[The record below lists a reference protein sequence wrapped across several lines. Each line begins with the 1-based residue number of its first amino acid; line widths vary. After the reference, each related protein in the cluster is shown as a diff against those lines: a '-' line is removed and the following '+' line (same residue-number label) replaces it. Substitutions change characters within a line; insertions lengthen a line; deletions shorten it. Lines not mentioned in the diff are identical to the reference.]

1 MTYGRAAIIKAF
13 LCRNERFHVPKEVL
27 EVELNENSTYLPY
40 VLGRLFAVLERV
52 QADANPGINATI
64 RDKYFNSASATPAA
78 IFPLLTKLSQSHL
91 RKLNTGLRITHEK
104 LITELEGRITQTL
117 PARLSLPEQGAF
129 HLGYY
134 QQVQKFYT
142 KKDKEDN

>member
-1 MTYGRAAIIKAF
+1 MFT
-13 LCRNERFHVPKEVL
+13 P
-27 EVELNENSTYLPY
+27 
-40 VLGRLFAVLERV
+40 
-52 QADANPGINATI
+52 ADARRYTAVEQQVQLTVKEQPAPTAAPGSHPAPAPTATPAP
-64 RDKYFNSASATPAA
+64 SASPAPSATPAA
-78 IFPLLTKLSQSHL
+78 IFPLLTKLSHSHL

-104 LITELEGRITQTL
+104 LITELEGRNTQTL

-134 QQVQKFYT
+134 HQVQKFYT